1 MLVQPRHQVSTQIVP
16 IRVRKRIES
25 RRSNLRTLLSAALRR
40 EPGLQW
46 MQGGGRT
53 LELVDR
59 ILGLTG
65 PPGGAGGELD
75 RWAPRM
81 PTGSTVPF
89 LEGIL
94 CCSTADVW
102 VLRTNPEL
110 SDWSGMTAL
119 LRASWTEHKKSA
131 RPDLS
136 VFGSVDTLPPR
147 GAREVLAPK
156 DASPSNLAG
165 AILTGL
171 LLVAAYAQL
180 RAGPKATSWLQY
192 PSPTQILL
200 HDMKHVAMW
209 TRYGRFTKSAT
220 LCDPPAAPVKRTGF
234 KRPHTSG
241 NAAGPV
247 PAATA
252 IPGVI
257 EVRTV

>member
-1 MLVQPRHQVSTQIVP
+1 
-16 IRVRKRIES
+16 
-25 RRSNLRTLLSAALRR
+25 
-40 EPGLQW
+40 
-46 MQGGGRT
+46 
-53 LELVDR
+53 
-59 ILGLTG
+59 
-65 PPGGAGGELD
+65 
-75 RWAPRM
+75 
-81 PTGSTVPF
+81 
-89 LEGIL
+89 
-94 CCSTADVW
+94 

-234 KRPHTSG
+234 KRPHASG

-252 IPGVI
+252 IHGVI
-257 EVRTV
+257 EAGKGDPPRSGLGMLEAMRDKGGVTYSRFDALFYLLKHEAATRSVKRRGPPQPQAQAQTPMYSQLVR